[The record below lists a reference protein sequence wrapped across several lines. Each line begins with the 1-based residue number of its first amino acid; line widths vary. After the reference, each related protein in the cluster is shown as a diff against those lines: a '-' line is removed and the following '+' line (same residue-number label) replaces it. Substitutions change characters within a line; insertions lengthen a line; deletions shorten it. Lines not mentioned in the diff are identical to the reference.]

1 MRQDILVNALQK
13 GEPVHILDDYEEAV
27 LRISPNSSGTK
38 VYIKY
43 RGCKETEISS
53 NSEIASKII
62 LDGEMIDDD
71 LYNQY

>member
-1 MRQDILVNALQK
+1 MRQDMLVNALQK
-13 GEPVHILDDYEEAV
+13 SESVYILDDYEEAV
-27 LRISPNSSGTK
+27 LRISPNSSLVK

-62 LDGEMIDDD
+62 LAGTLINED